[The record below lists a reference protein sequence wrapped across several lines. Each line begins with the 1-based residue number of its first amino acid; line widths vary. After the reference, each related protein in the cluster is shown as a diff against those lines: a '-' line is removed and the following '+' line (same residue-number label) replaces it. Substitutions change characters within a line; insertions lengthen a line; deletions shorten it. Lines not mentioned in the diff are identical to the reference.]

1 MTDIRIEKKNESRPG
16 VRSVFAP
23 VLIAVARRCF
33 GRVDELDAAAFRRA
47 MRVMESAMRV
57 GSVCVTL
64 DAVKRGVVFDEDPD
78 GEAFDVNADA
88 GRALD
93 GVPEVLGEA
102 GEDEDVLERL
112 ESLDEKGWLG
122 VLERL
127 REVRLLSP
135 RSDGAVTPLVH
146 DGDPGAPGDGTRFYT
161 ADHYAKE
168 ASLAVSLA
176 RLFSSGSAM
185 GATALQDGKALVDE
199 ICGEIRRY
207 GLHERQRAAVER
219 ALVSRLSIVS
229 GGPGTGKTTTV
240 VFMLEALLRA
250 RIKDGLGRRGF
261 VIALAAPTGKATQR
275 MKESIEKSI
284 SEEGYADALRET
296 RAFIR
301 ADAVHQEQYV
311 ARTIHKWLATPTVT
325 GERPSSRN
333 PLEADVLIVDEASMI
348 DAHLAAE
355 LFSVVDPERT
365 RVVLL
370 GDKNQLAA
378 VGPGAVF
385 GELTQE
391 GGPLSPGVTTLTES
405 HRFREDS
412 VIHTLAEAAK
422 AGRADE
428 LVSAITAATG
438 AGADKHGYTASLV
451 TEEVNPRTGMMPGA
465 EHWLEEKLDA
475 LVGGLVEYRRETRGL
490 LDGLADDD
498 SGEAS
503 SEVLERAR
511 ARLIAVVGEFR
522 ALAAQRRG
530 INSVEAVNAF
540 ARRRLEAKL
549 LDEPL
554 LGELLRLRQG
564 GSRAGRDPV
573 WRPGDLVIVR
583 SNDDSI
589 GIYNGDVG
597 VFIPVEHRRADGSV
611 VTRLEVLFENGRV
624 LAHEVLPYFE
634 SAFAITIH
642 QSQGSEFPD
651 VAVFMPHDPSSSLAT
666 RELFYTGITRTKRN
680 VVVYGTVDVVRRA
693 VETPTVRMSGLTA
706 RLFEAV
712 SENA

>member
-64 DAVKRGVVFDEDPD
+64 DAVKRGVVFDEDP
-78 GEAFDVNADA
+78 EEEFFDVNADA
-88 GRALD
+88 GRALAD
-93 GVPEVLGEA
+93 VPGGLGET
-102 GEDEDVLERL
+102 GEDADVLERL

-135 RSDGAVTPLVH
+135 RSDAAVTPLVH
-146 DGDPGAPGDGTRFYT
+146 DGDPDAPGDGTRLYT

-168 ASLAVSLA
+168 ASLAASLA
-176 RLFSSGSAM
+176 RLFSA
-185 GATALQDGKALVDE
+185 GAGTGAAALEDGKALVDE

-250 RIKDGLGRRGF
+250 RLKDGLGREGF

-301 ADAVHQEQYV
+301 ADAVRQEQYV
-311 ARTIHKWLATPTVT
+311 ARTIHKWLATRTVT
-325 GERPSSRN
+325 GERPSPGN

-355 LFSVVDPERT
+355 LFSVIDPERT

-391 GGPLSPGVTTLTES
+391 GGPLSAGVTTLTES

-475 LVGGLVEYRRETRGL
+475 LVGALAAYRRETKGL
-490 LDGLADDD
+490 LDGPAGEDDK
-498 SGEAS
+498 AATK
-503 SEVLERAR
+503 VLERAR
-511 ARLIAVVGEFR
+511 TRLLAVVGDFR

-554 LGELLRLRQG
+554 LAELLRFRQG
-564 GSRAGRDPV
+564 GTRAGRDPV

-597 VFIPVEHRRADGSV
+597 VFIPVEHHRADGSV

-680 VVVYGTVDVVRRA
+680 VVVYGSVDVVRRA

-706 RLFEAV
+706 RLTEAV